1 MYPQRQ
7 LPIAITHRRK
17 WRLKLT
23 ESKEFAGKVALV
35 TGGSRG
41 IGRAIC
47 LRLAKAGAW
56 VAINHSSSDD
66 AANETLSMIRAAG
79 GDGSIYQAN
88 VAAYDQVDT
97 MVTAIEQDHG
107 PVDILVANAG
117 IASYKDDRDM
127 SIELWRQ
134 ILSVNLDGTF
144 HCVWRVKQG
153 MHERQYGRIV
163 CISSIN
169 GIAPSSLRPDR
180 LIAYGTSKSA
190 VIGFSRNCAVAFG
203 PEIRVN
209 CVAPGAINTEMTAG
223 MSDEM
228 REKIISATPVRR
240 VGEPTDV
247 AELTYFLLS
256 DAASFI
262 TGQTYVTS
270 GGLVTLP

>member
-1 MYPQRQ
+1 M
-7 LPIAITHRRK
+7 AK
-17 WRLKLT
+17 D
-23 ESKEFAGKVALV
+23 EFSGRVALV

-47 LRLAKAGAW
+47 RRLANAGAW
-56 VAINHSSSDD
+56 VAINHSSSAE
-66 AANETLSMIRAAG
+66 AADETLAQVGAEG
-79 GDGSIYQAN
+79 GDGQVYQAD
-88 VAAYDQVDT
+88 VSSFDATSAMFD
-97 MVTAIEQDHG
+97 AIEADRG
-107 PVDILVANAG
+107 PVDLLVTNAG
-117 IASYKDDRDM
+117 IASFEDDANMPID
-127 SIELWRQ
+127 LWRR

-144 HCVWRVKQG
+144 HCVWRAKDSMRARG
-153 MHERQYGRIV
+153 YGRIV

-169 GIAPSSLRPDR
+169 GVAPSRIRPDR
-180 LIAYGTSKSA
+180 LIAYGTSKAA
-190 VIGFSRNCAVAFG
+190 VIGFSRNCAMAFG

-209 CVAPGAINTEMTAG
+209 CVAPGLIDTDMTKD

-228 REKIISATPVRR
+228 RRQIVDATPAAR
-240 VGEPTDV
+240 VGTPDDV

>member
-1 MYPQRQ
+1 ME
-7 LPIAITHRRK
+7 K
-17 WRLKLT
+17 D
-23 ESKEFAGKVALV
+23 EFAGRVALV

-47 LRLAKAGAW
+47 QRLAKAGAW
-56 VAINHSSSDD
+56 VAINYSANAE
-66 AANETLSMIRAAG
+66 AALETLKEVRAEG
-79 GDGSIYQAN
+79 GDGQVYQADISSFD
-88 VAAYDQVDT
+88 ATSAMFD
-97 MVTAIEQDHG
+97 AIEADRG
-107 PVDILVANAG
+107 PVDLLVTNAG
-117 IASYKDDRDM
+117 IASFEDDADM
-127 SIELWRQ
+127 PVDLWRK

-144 HCVWRVKQG
+144 HCVWRAKDSMRARG
-153 MHERQYGRIV
+153 YGRIV

-169 GIAPSSLRPDR
+169 GLAPSRLRPDR

-209 CVAPGAINTEMTAG
+209 CVAPGLIDTDMTKD
-223 MSDEM
+223 MSEEM
-228 REKIISATPVRR
+228 RQQIVAATPAAR
-240 VGEPTDV
+240 VGMPDDV

-256 DAASFI
+256 DAASFV

>member
-1 MYPQRQ
+1 M
-7 LPIAITHRRK
+7 
-17 WRLKLT
+17 
-23 ESKEFAGKVALV
+23 SGSDEFSGRIALV

-47 LRLAKAGAW
+47 LRLAKSGAW
-56 VAINHSSSDD
+56 VAINHSSSAS
-66 AANETLSMIRAAG
+66 AADETLSMIRAAG
-79 GDGSIYQAN
+79 GDGGVYQTD
-88 VAAYDQVDT
+88 VASYDEIDA
-97 MVTAIEQDHG
+97 MYTAIENDKG
-107 PVDILVANAG
+107 PVDLLVANAG
-117 IASYKDDRDM
+117 IASYQDDRDM
-127 SIELWRQ
+127 PIDVWRK

-144 HCVWRVKQG
+144 HCVWRAKQS
-153 MHERQYGRIV
+153 MLERNYGRIV

-169 GIAPSSLRPDR
+169 GVSPSRIRPDR

-190 VIGFSRNCAVAFG
+190 VIGFSRNCAMAFG

-209 CVAPGAINTEMTAG
+209 CVAPGLIETEMTEG

-228 REKIISATPVRR
+228 RQQIIDATPARR
-240 VGEPTDV
+240 VGLPADV

-262 TGQTYVTS
+262 TGQTYLTS